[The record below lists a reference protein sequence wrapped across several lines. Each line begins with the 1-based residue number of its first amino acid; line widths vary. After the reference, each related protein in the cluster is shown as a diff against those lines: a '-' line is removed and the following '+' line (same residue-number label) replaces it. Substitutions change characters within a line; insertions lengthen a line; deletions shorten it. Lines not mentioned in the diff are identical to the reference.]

1 MRTKTS
7 LQRQLLART
16 AEAANLK
23 DEAKLLRIKL
33 VNRTKAEERQAS
45 LAARRSEQVAQAE
58 TGMANT
64 EQREKQLKDAL
75 SSTLRNASQQAK
87 DAQQDMERRL
97 KAAEEDKKT
106 AVSRLQDLLKAAEE
120 EKQNA
125 VVTEQDRSQQLL
137 FLLMTDVRQLDE
149 RSFAMVYPSS
159 HFPGHAR
166 FATSIDYKKDEV
178 ALVTVKDVRS
188 GGRYKTSSFSLC
200 GHEWNLVI
208 DPAKE
213 HEGKT
218 AFGCYLH
225 QKTSCDAL
233 KANYQIGMLSNTSGK
248 DVVRQ
253 STQCFT
259 DGFGWGGSFASDQ
272 ELQERT
278 SAGEPHSRYA
288 SAAPTQPCCAV
299 RLLRRRRLLCPRS

>member
-1 MRTKTS
+1 VGTYERQRKAIRAIQCMMRRYCIRFLHNPMRTKTS

-16 AEAANLK
+16 AEATNLK
-23 DEAKLLRIKL
+23 D
-33 VNRTKAEERQAS
+33 QA
-45 LAARRSEQVAQAE
+45 Q
-58 TGMANT
+58 N
-64 EQREKQLKDAL
+64 
-75 SSTLRNASQQAK
+75 
-87 DAQQDMERRL
+87 AQQDMERRL
-97 KAAEEDKKT
+97 RAAEEDKKK
-106 AVSRLQDLLKAAEE
+106 AVSQQESEARQNVQRLQGLLTAAEE
-120 EKQNA
+120 EKQKA

-137 FLLMTDVRQLDE
+137 FLLMTDVRQLDG
-149 RSFAMVYPSS
+149 RSYAMVYPSS